1 MANRC
6 CIFHVKIPEV
16 GTQKTAKRHLSLS
29 APCNFHLF
37 IRKLARTTLSDV
49 DFDFHEAENGI
60 DALRIATNLRS
71 SIVLLDVMMP
81 GGLDGLQVCASIK
94 NGPEICKLTKVVLL
108 SVRSDEADVNV
119 GKVAGCDAYLVK
131 PFSPLE
137 LLETVDRLKG
147 QM

>member
-1 MANRC
+1 M
-6 CIFHVKIPEV
+6 
-16 GTQKTAKRHLSLS
+16 
-29 APCNFHLF
+29 
-37 IRKLARTTLSDV
+37 SDV

-94 NGPEICKLTKVVLL
+94 NDPEICEATKVILL
-108 SVRSDEADVNV
+108 SARGDEADVNV
-119 GKVAGCDAYLVK
+119 GKASGCDAYLVK